1 MRGLFRNFALVLGA
15 HPTSRTCK
23 VWSLHSFTPAGSP
36 GLEGSGLPGLDPK
49 LRSPDPRPRHQ
60 ELRIFLD
67 PRKSQVGLEV
77 YMEPETGLIWKD
89 HGL

>member
-1 MRGLFRNFALVLGA
+1 MRGLFRNFALVLCA

-23 VWSLHSFTPAGSP
+23 VWSLHSGSL

-67 PRKSQVGLEV
+67 PRKCQVGLEA
-77 YMEPETGLIWKD
+77 YMEPERGLIWKD